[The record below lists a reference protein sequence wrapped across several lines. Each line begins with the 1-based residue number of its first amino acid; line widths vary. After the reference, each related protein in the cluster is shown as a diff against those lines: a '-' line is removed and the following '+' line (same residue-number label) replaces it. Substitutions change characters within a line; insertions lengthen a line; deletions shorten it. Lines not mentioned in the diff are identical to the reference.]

1 MALLRKNRGLQYPLV
16 AEFRFALTDTMP
28 NTSGVTVALNGDAAF
43 DIIGLP
49 PGAVV
54 TGGDVAVEVASND
67 AGTHTIA
74 VGDSGSATR
83 YLGAT
88 SIKATGRTA
97 LVPTGYRGT
106 GEDIRITLDAA
117 NVGTATA
124 GTLSVRVEYIVSGRT
139 NEVQV
144 A

>member
-1 MALLRKNRGLQYPLV
+1 MATLKKTRTAQYPLM
-16 AEFRFALTDTMP
+16 AEFTFNIADVML
-28 NTSGVTVALNGDAAF
+28 NTSGASTAF
-43 DIIGLP
+43 KATDGVFDVIPLP
-49 PGAVV
+49 PNAVLV
-54 TGGDVAVEVASND
+54 GGDVTVETASND
-67 AGTHTIA
+67 TGTATIA

-106 GEDIRITLDAA
+106 GEDLRITLA
-117 NVGTATA
+117 NASGDATA
-124 GTLSVRVEYIVSGRT
+124 GTVTVRALYTVTGRA

-144 A
+144 S